1 MHLLFILYQVSK
13 VLRESEE
20 RVKLA
25 DQEIFKAAF
34 HVFQLSGE
42 ELDKAVKVLE
52 SMEMM
57 KKQMEHLFHLLRKP
71 NTSA

>member
-1 MHLLFILYQVSK
+1 MLC
-13 VLRESEE
+13 ESEE
-20 RVKLA
+20 RIKLA
-25 DQEIFKAAF
+25 DQELSQAAL
-34 HVFQLSGE
+34 HVFQQSGE

-57 KKQMEHLFHLLRKP
+57 KQQMEHLFHLLRKP